1 MNTFFKQ
8 ISAILLYALLL
19 FTVPARAEG
28 LVAEKLI
35 DAARTQIGVTLG
47 YDGAYRKLAY
57 PGGDVQMST
66 GVCSDVVIRA
76 YRALGLDLQKLV
88 HEDMAQ
94 HFALY
99 PHQWGLKHPD
109 TNIDHRRV
117 PNLQVFFARHGKSL
131 PVTSDG
137 ADYVPGDIV
146 TWDLTPL
153 AHPLPHIG
161 IVSDKLSADGSHR
174 LVIHNIGQ
182 GAQEEDTL
190 FTYKITGHYRYALK
204 G

>member
-1 MNTFFKQ
+1 MRLTGF
-8 ISAILLYALLL
+8 LVALLL
-19 FTVPARAEG
+19 LSVPARAGG
-28 LVAEKLI
+28 LDPERLI
-35 DAARTQIGVTLG
+35 EAARNQIGITLT
-47 YDGAYRKLAY
+47 YDSAYRKLSY
-57 PGGDVQMST
+57 PGGDVPRST

-76 YRALGLDLQKLV
+76 YRAVGLDLQQLV
-88 HEDMAQ
+88 HEDMAN
-94 HFALY
+94 HFSLY
-99 PHQWGLKHPD
+99 PHQWGLKHTD

-117 PNLQVFFARHGKSL
+117 PNLQVFFARRGRKLEIS
-131 PVTSDG
+131 SDPK
-137 ADYVPGDIV
+137 DYAPGDIV

-161 IVSDKLSADGSHR
+161 IVSDRKDSGGTP